1 MKGESGSGLKIGAWM
16 KDEFKQYECPGCQH
30 VVWNS
35 SEDIYTL
42 TCATGPFKTK
52 AVVTLQCA
60 NCANLTFF
68 DAATV
73 GIVGR

>member
-1 MKGESGSGLKIGAWM
+1 MKVDIDFGLKIASWM
-16 KDEFKQYECPGCQH
+16 KDKVKRFQCPVCQH
-30 VVWNS
+30 LVWNS

-42 TCATGPFKTK
+42 TSATGPFKPK

-73 GIVGR
+73 GLTGG